1 MNKYLLIYHKE
12 DNDGIISG
20 ALINKWLKFTYKED
34 ANITLC
40 PSTYSELSE
49 LWESGEVANFW
60 HNEYDYVIM
69 TDLSF
74 NEIKAMK
81 YLKNTFK
88 NHFIWIDHH
97 APAIQA
103 SIKEGYS
110 GLEGYRDT
118 NQSAILN
125 AYRYFYDPLN
135 IAREDGTLPNVLRV
149 LSAYDSFSYEREGY
163 TLDYVEAVN
172 LGANSTYELDFD
184 KCTQML
190 NIILYYDYAEY
201 IWKASIHNDCI
212 LENLENCG
220 KTIQQ
225 YERQKNKKIIADYG
239 DGGWLIENTNR
250 KCIVLFIQG
259 QTSSIMFDSV
269 KHLYSNAAVFK
280 RTPKGDWVMSLYNTN
295 KNDNFH
301 CGEYL
306 KEKYNGGGHQGAS
319 GCTLSENKFLKMLKT
334 KTI

>member
-1 MNKYLLIYHKE
+1 MRYLLIYHKD
-12 DNDGIISG
+12 DNDGLISG

-34 ANITLC
+34 ADITLC

-49 LWESGEVANFW
+49 LWESGEVANSW
-60 HNEYDYVIM
+60 NNEYDYIIM

-74 NEIKAMK
+74 NEVSAMK

-97 APAIQA
+97 APAIKA
-103 SIKEGYS
+103 SIKEGYG

-135 IAREDGTLPNVLRV
+135 ITRENGTLPNVLRV

-163 TLDYVEAVN
+163 TLEYVEAVN
-172 LGANSTYELDFD
+172 LGANSTYELNFD

-190 NIILYYDYAEY
+190 NEILYYDYTEY
-201 IWKASIHNDCI
+201 VWKASINNDYI
-212 LENLENCG
+212 LSNLEKCG
-220 KTIQQ
+220 KIIQQ

-239 DGGWLIENTNR
+239 DGDWFIENTNR
-250 KCIVLFIQG
+250 KCIVLFMQG
-259 QTSSIMFDSV
+259 QTSLIMFDSV
-269 KHLYSNAAVFK
+269 KHIYSNAAVFK
-280 RTPKGDWVMSLYNTN
+280 RTATGYWTMSLYNTN
-295 KNDNFH
+295 TNDNFH

-306 KEKYNGGGHQGAS
+306 KEKYKGGGHSGAA
-319 GCTLSENKFLKMLKT
+319 GCTLSESKFLKMLKN
-334 KTI
+334 KRI

>member
-1 MNKYLLIYHKE
+1 MRYLLIYHKD
-12 DNDGIISG
+12 DNDGLISG

-34 ANITLC
+34 ADITLC

-49 LWESGEVANFW
+49 LWESGEVANSW
-60 HNEYDYVIM
+60 NNKYDYIIM

-74 NEIKAMK
+74 NEVSAMK

-97 APAIQA
+97 APAIKA

-135 IAREDGTLPNVLRV
+135 ITRENGTLPNVLRV

-163 TLDYVEAVN
+163 EFDYVEAVN
-172 LGANSTYELDFD
+172 LGANSMYELDFD

-190 NIILYYDYAEY
+190 NDILYYDYTEY
-201 IWKASIHNDCI
+201 VWKASINNDYI
-212 LENLENCG
+212 LSNLEKCG
-220 KTIQQ
+220 NIIQK

-239 DGGWLIENTNR
+239 DGDWFIENTNR
-250 KCIVLFIQG
+250 KCIVLFMQG
-259 QTSSIMFDSV
+259 QTSLIMFDSV

-280 RTPKGDWVMSLYNTN
+280 RTTTGYWTMSLYNTN
-295 KNDNFH
+295 TNDNFH

-306 KEKYNGGGHQGAS
+306 KEKYKGGGHSGAA
-319 GCTLSENKFLKMLKT
+319 GCTLSESKFLKMLKN
-334 KTI
+334 KRI

>member
-1 MNKYLLIYHKE
+1 MRYLLIYHKD
-12 DNDGIISG
+12 DNDGLISG
-20 ALINKWLKFTYKED
+20 ALINKWLKFTYKKD
-34 ANITLC
+34 ADITLC

-49 LWESGEVANFW
+49 LWESGEVANSW
-60 HNEYDYVIM
+60 NNEYDYIIM

-74 NEIKAMK
+74 NEVSAMK

-97 APAIQA
+97 APAIKA
-103 SIKEGYS
+103 SIKEGYG

-135 IAREDGTLPNVLRV
+135 ITRENGTLPNVLRV

-163 TLDYVEAVN
+163 TLEYVEAVN
-172 LGANSTYELDFD
+172 LGANSTYELNFD

-190 NIILYYDYAEY
+190 NEILYYDYTEY
-201 IWKASIHNDCI
+201 VWKASINNDYI
-212 LENLENCG
+212 LSNLEKCG
-220 KTIQQ
+220 KIIQQ

-239 DGGWLIENTNR
+239 DGDWFIENTNR
-250 KCIVLFIQG
+250 KCIVLFMQG
-259 QTSSIMFDSV
+259 QTSLIMFDSV
-269 KHLYSNAAVFK
+269 KHIYSNAAVFK
-280 RTPKGDWVMSLYNTN
+280 RTATGYWTMSLYNTN
-295 KNDNFH
+295 TNDNFH

-306 KEKYNGGGHQGAS
+306 KEKYKGGGHSGAA
-319 GCTLSENKFLKMLKT
+319 GCTLSENKFLKMLKN
-334 KTI
+334 KKI

>member
-1 MNKYLLIYHKE
+1 MRYLLIYHKD
-12 DNDGIISG
+12 DNDGLISG

-49 LWESGEVANFW
+49 LWESGEVANSW
-60 HNEYDYVIM
+60 NNEYDYIIM

-74 NEIKAMK
+74 NEVSAMK

-97 APAIQA
+97 APAIKA
-103 SIKEGYS
+103 SIKEGYG

-135 IAREDGTLPNVLRV
+135 ITRENGTLPNVLRV

-163 TLDYVEAVN
+163 TLEYVEAVN
-172 LGANSTYELDFD
+172 LGANSTYELNFD

-190 NIILYYDYAEY
+190 NEILYYDYTEY
-201 IWKASIHNDCI
+201 VWKASINNDYI
-212 LENLENCG
+212 LSNLEKCG
-220 KTIQQ
+220 KIIQQ
-225 YERQKNKKIIADYG
+225 DERLKNKRIIADYG
-239 DGGWLIENTNR
+239 DGDWFIENTNR
-250 KCIVLFIQG
+250 KCIVLFMQG
-259 QTSSIMFDSV
+259 QTSLIMFDSV
-269 KHLYSNAAVFK
+269 KHIYSNAAVFK
-280 RTPKGDWVMSLYNTN
+280 RTATGYWTMSLYNTN
-295 KNDNFH
+295 TNDNFH

-306 KEKYNGGGHQGAS
+306 KEKYKGGGHSGAA
-319 GCTLSENKFLKMLKT
+319 GCTLSESKFLKMLKN
-334 KTI
+334 KRI

>member
-1 MNKYLLIYHKE
+1 
-12 DNDGIISG
+12 
-20 ALINKWLKFTYKED
+20 
-34 ANITLC
+34 
-40 PSTYSELSE
+40 
-49 LWESGEVANFW
+49 
-60 HNEYDYVIM
+60 M

-74 NEIKAMK
+74 NEVSAMK

-97 APAIQA
+97 APAIKA
-103 SIKEGYS
+103 SIKEGYG

-135 IAREDGTLPNVLRV
+135 ITRENGTLPNVLRV

-163 TLDYVEAVN
+163 EFDYVEAVN
-172 LGANSTYELDFD
+172 LGANSMYELDFD

-190 NIILYYDYAEY
+190 NDILYYDYTEY
-201 IWKASIHNDCI
+201 VWKASINNDYI
-212 LENLENCG
+212 LANLEKCG
-220 KTIQQ
+220 KIIQK
-225 YERQKNKKIIADYG
+225 YERQKNKKIITDYG
-239 DGGWLIENTNR
+239 DGDWFIENTNR
-250 KCIVLFIQG
+250 KCIVLFMQG
-259 QTSSIMFDSV
+259 QTSLIMFDSV

-280 RTPKGDWVMSLYNTN
+280 RTPTGNWTMSLYNTN
-295 KNDNFH
+295 INDNFH

-306 KEKYNGGGHQGAS
+306 KEKYKGGGHSGAA
-319 GCTLSENKFLKMLKT
+319 GCTLPESKFLKMLKT

>member
-1 MNKYLLIYHKE
+1 MRYLLIYHKD
-12 DNDGIISG
+12 DNDGLISG
-20 ALINKWLKFTYKED
+20 ALINKWLKFTYKKD
-34 ANITLC
+34 ADITLC

-49 LWESGEVANFW
+49 LWESGEVANSW
-60 HNEYDYVIM
+60 NNEYDYIIM

-74 NEIKAMK
+74 NEVSAMK

-97 APAIQA
+97 APAIKA
-103 SIKEGYS
+103 SIKEGYG

-135 IAREDGTLPNVLRV
+135 ITRENGTLPNVLRV

-163 TLDYVEAVN
+163 EFDYVEAVN
-172 LGANSTYELDFD
+172 LGANSMYELDFD

-190 NIILYYDYAEY
+190 NDILYYDYTEY
-201 IWKASIHNDCI
+201 VWKASINNDYI
-212 LENLENCG
+212 LANLEKCG
-220 KTIQQ
+220 KIIQK

-239 DGGWLIENTNR
+239 DGDWFIENTNR
-250 KCIVLFIQG
+250 KCIVLFMQG
-259 QTSSIMFDSV
+259 QTSLIMFDSV

-280 RTPKGDWVMSLYNTN
+280 RTTTGYWTMSLYNTN
-295 KNDNFH
+295 TNDNFH

-306 KEKYNGGGHQGAS
+306 KEKYKGGGHSGAA
-319 GCTLSENKFLKMLKT
+319 GCTLPESKFLKMLKT

>member
-1 MNKYLLIYHKE
+1 MKYLLIYHKE
-12 DNDGIISG
+12 DNDGLISG

-34 ANITLC
+34 ADITLY

-49 LWESGEVANFW
+49 LWESGEVSNFW
-60 HNEYDYVIM
+60 HNEYDYIII

-74 NEIKAMK
+74 NEISAMK

-97 APAIQA
+97 APAIKA
-103 SIKEGYS
+103 SIKEGYG

-135 IAREDGTLPNVLRV
+135 ITRENGTLPNVLRV

-163 TLDYVEAVN
+163 EFDYVEAVN
-172 LGANSTYELDFD
+172 LGANSMYELDFD

-190 NIILYYDYAEY
+190 NDILYYDYTEY
-201 IWKASIHNDCI
+201 VWKASINNDYI
-212 LENLENCG
+212 LANLEKCG
-220 KTIQQ
+220 KIIQK
-225 YERQKNKKIIADYG
+225 YERQKNKKIITDYG
-239 DGGWLIENTNR
+239 DGDWFIENTNR
-250 KCIVLFIQG
+250 KCIVLFMQG
-259 QTSSIMFDSV
+259 QTSLIMFDSV

-280 RTPKGDWVMSLYNTN
+280 RTSTGNWTMSLYNTN
-295 KNDNFH
+295 TNDNFH

-306 KEKYNGGGHQGAS
+306 KEKYKGGGHSGAA
-319 GCTLSENKFLKMLKT
+319 GCTLSESKFLKMLKN
-334 KTI
+334 KRI

>member
-1 MNKYLLIYHKE
+1 MRYLLIYHKD
-12 DNDGIISG
+12 DNDGLISG

-34 ANITLC
+34 ADITLC

-49 LWESGEVANFW
+49 LWESEEVANSW
-60 HNEYDYVIM
+60 NNKYDYIIM

-74 NEIKAMK
+74 NEVSAMK

-97 APAIQA
+97 APAIKA
-103 SIKEGYS
+103 SIKEGYG

-135 IAREDGTLPNVLRV
+135 ITRENGTLPNVLRV

-163 TLDYVEAVN
+163 TLEYVEAVN
-172 LGANSTYELDFD
+172 LGANSTYELNFD

-190 NIILYYDYAEY
+190 NDILYYDYTEY
-201 IWKASIHNDCI
+201 VWKASINNDYI
-212 LENLENCG
+212 LSNLEKCG
-220 KTIQQ
+220 KIIQQ

-239 DGGWLIENTNR
+239 DGDWFIENTNR
-250 KCIVLFIQG
+250 KCIVLFMQG
-259 QTSSIMFDSV
+259 QTSLIMFDSV
-269 KHLYSNAAVFK
+269 KHIYSNAAVFK
-280 RTPKGDWVMSLYNTN
+280 RTATGYWTMSLYNTN
-295 KNDNFH
+295 TNDNFH

-306 KEKYNGGGHQGAS
+306 KEKYKGGGHSGAA
-319 GCTLSENKFLKMLKT
+319 GCTLSESKFLKMLKN
-334 KTI
+334 KRI

>member
-1 MNKYLLIYHKE
+1 MKYLLIYHKE
-12 DNDGIISG
+12 DNDGLISG
-20 ALINKWLKFTYKED
+20 ALINKWLKFTYKKD
-34 ANITLC
+34 ADITLY

-49 LWESGEVANFW
+49 LWESGEVANSW
-60 HNEYDYVIM
+60 NNKYDYIIM

-74 NEIKAMK
+74 NEVSAMK

-97 APAIQA
+97 SPAIKA
-103 SIKEGYS
+103 SIKEGYG

-135 IAREDGTLPNVLRV
+135 ISREDGTLPTVLKV

-172 LGANSTYELDFD
+172 LGANSMYELDFD

-190 NIILYYDYAEY
+190 NDILYYDYIEY
-201 IWKASIHNDCI
+201 VWKASINNDYI
-212 LENLENCG
+212 LSNLEKCG
-220 KTIQQ
+220 KIIQQ
-225 YERQKNKKIIADYG
+225 YERQKNNKIIADYG
-239 DGGWLIENTNR
+239 DGEWFIENTNR
-250 KCIVLFIQG
+250 KCIVLFMQG
-259 QTSSIMFDSV
+259 QTSLIMFDSV

-280 RTPKGDWVMSLYNTN
+280 RTTTGYWTMSLYNTN
-295 KNDNFH
+295 TNDNFH

-306 KEKYNGGGHQGAS
+306 KEKYKGGGHSGAA
-319 GCTLSENKFLKMLKT
+319 GCTLSESKFLKMLKN
-334 KTI
+334 KRI

>member
-1 MNKYLLIYHKE
+1 MRYLLIYHKD
-12 DNDGIISG
+12 DNDGLISG
-20 ALINKWLKFTYKED
+20 ALINKWLKFTYKKD
-34 ANITLC
+34 ADITLC

-49 LWESGEVANFW
+49 LWESGEVANSW
-60 HNEYDYVIM
+60 NNEYDYIIM

-74 NEIKAMK
+74 NEVSAMK

-97 APAIQA
+97 APAIKA
-103 SIKEGYS
+103 SIKEGYG

-135 IAREDGTLPNVLRV
+135 ITRENGTLPNVLRV

-163 TLDYVEAVN
+163 EFDYVEAVN
-172 LGANSTYELDFD
+172 LGANSMYELDFD

-190 NIILYYDYAEY
+190 NDILYYDYTEY
-201 IWKASIHNDCI
+201 VWKASINNDYI
-212 LENLENCG
+212 LANLEKCG
-220 KTIQQ
+220 NIIQK
-225 YERQKNKKIIADYG
+225 YERQKNKKIITDYG
-239 DGGWLIENTNR
+239 DGDWFIENTNR
-250 KCIVLFIQG
+250 KCIVLFMQG
-259 QTSSIMFDSV
+259 QTSLIMFDSV

-280 RTPKGDWVMSLYNTN
+280 RTSTGNWTMSLYNTN
-295 KNDNFH
+295 INDNFH

-306 KEKYNGGGHQGAS
+306 KEKYKGGGHSGAA
-319 GCTLSENKFLKMLKT
+319 GCTLPESKFLKMLKT

>member
-1 MNKYLLIYHKE
+1 MRYLLIYHKD
-12 DNDGIISG
+12 DNDGLISG
-20 ALINKWLKFTYKED
+20 ALINKWLKFTYKKD
-34 ANITLC
+34 ADITLY

-49 LWESGEVANFW
+49 LWESGEVANSW
-60 HNEYDYVIM
+60 NNEYDYIIM

-74 NEIKAMK
+74 NEVSAMK

-97 APAIQA
+97 APAIKA
-103 SIKEGYS
+103 SIKEGYG

-135 IAREDGTLPNVLRV
+135 ITRENGTLPNVLRV

-163 TLDYVEAVN
+163 EFDYVEAVN
-172 LGANSTYELDFD
+172 LGANSMYELDFD

-190 NIILYYDYAEY
+190 NGILYYDYTEY
-201 IWKASIHNDCI
+201 VWKASINNDYI
-212 LENLENCG
+212 LTNLEKCG
-220 KTIQQ
+220 KIIQQ
-225 YERQKNKKIIADYG
+225 YERHKNKKIIADYG
-239 DGGWLIENTNR
+239 DGDWFIENTNR
-250 KCIVLFIQG
+250 KCIVLFMQG
-259 QTSSIMFDSV
+259 QTSLIMFDSV

-280 RTPKGDWVMSLYNTN
+280 RTATGYWTMSLYNTN
-295 KNDNFH
+295 TNDNFH

-306 KEKYNGGGHQGAS
+306 KEKYKGGGHSGAA
-319 GCTLSENKFLKMLKT
+319 GCTLSESKFLKMLKN
-334 KTI
+334 KRI

>member
-1 MNKYLLIYHKE
+1 MRYLLIYHKD
-12 DNDGIISG
+12 DNDGLISG

-34 ANITLC
+34 ADITLC

-49 LWESGEVANFW
+49 LWESEEVANSW
-60 HNEYDYVIM
+60 NNKYDYIIM

-74 NEIKAMK
+74 NEVSAMK

-97 APAIQA
+97 APAIKA
-103 SIKEGYS
+103 SIKEGYG

-135 IAREDGTLPNVLRV
+135 ITRENGTLPNVLRV

-163 TLDYVEAVN
+163 TLEYVEAVN
-172 LGANSTYELDFD
+172 LGANSTYELNFD

-190 NIILYYDYAEY
+190 NDILYYDYTEY
-201 IWKASIHNDCI
+201 VWKASINNDYI
-212 LENLENCG
+212 LSNLEKCG
-220 KTIQQ
+220 KIIQQ

-239 DGGWLIENTNR
+239 DGDWFIENTNR
-250 KCIVLFIQG
+250 KCIVLFMQG
-259 QTSSIMFDSV
+259 QTSLIMFDSV
-269 KHLYSNAAVFK
+269 KHIYSNAAVFK
-280 RTPKGDWVMSLYNTN
+280 RTATGYWTMSLYNTN
-295 KNDNFH
+295 TNNNFH

-306 KEKYNGGGHQGAS
+306 KEKYKGGGHSGAA
-319 GCTLSENKFLKMLKT
+319 GCTLSESKFLKMLKN
-334 KTI
+334 KRI

>member
-1 MNKYLLIYHKE
+1 MRYLLIYHKD
-12 DNDGIISG
+12 DNDGLISG

-34 ANITLC
+34 ADITLC

-49 LWESGEVANFW
+49 LWESGEVANSW
-60 HNEYDYVIM
+60 NNEYDYIIM

-74 NEIKAMK
+74 NEVSAMK

-97 APAIQA
+97 APAIKA
-103 SIKEGYS
+103 SIKEGY
-110 GLEGYRDT
+110 GGVEGYRDT

-163 TLDYVEAVN
+163 TLEYVEAVN
-172 LGANSTYELDFD
+172 LGANSTYELNFD

-190 NIILYYDYAEY
+190 NEILYYDYTEY
-201 IWKASIHNDCI
+201 VWKASINNDYI
-212 LENLENCG
+212 LSNREKCG
-220 KTIQQ
+220 KIIQQ

-239 DGGWLIENTNR
+239 DGDWFIENTNR
-250 KCIVLFIQG
+250 KCIVLFMQG
-259 QTSSIMFDSV
+259 QTSLIMFDSV
-269 KHLYSNAAVFK
+269 KHIYSNAAVFK
-280 RTPKGDWVMSLYNTN
+280 RTATGYWTMSLYNTN
-295 KNDNFH
+295 TNDNFH

-306 KEKYNGGGHQGAS
+306 KEKYKGGGHSGAA
-319 GCTLSENKFLKMLKT
+319 GCTLSESKFLKMIKN
-334 KTI
+334 KRI

>member
-1 MNKYLLIYHKE
+1 MRYLLIYHKD
-12 DNDGIISG
+12 DNDGLISG

-34 ANITLC
+34 ADITLC

-49 LWESGEVANFW
+49 LWESEEVANSW
-60 HNEYDYVIM
+60 NNKYDYIIM

-74 NEIKAMK
+74 NEVSAMK

-97 APAIQA
+97 APAIKA

-110 GLEGYRDT
+110 GLEGYRDI

-135 IAREDGTLPNVLRV
+135 ITRENGTLPNVLRV

-163 TLDYVEAVN
+163 TLEYVEAVN

-184 KCTQML
+184 KCTKML
-190 NIILYYDYAEY
+190 LNILYYDVTECV
-201 IWKASIHNDCI
+201 WKASINNDYI
-212 LENLENCG
+212 LSNLEKCG
-220 KTIQQ
+220 KIIQQ

-239 DGGWLIENTNR
+239 DGDWFIENTNR
-250 KCIVLFIQG
+250 KCIVLFMQG
-259 QTSSIMFDSV
+259 QTSLIMFDSV
-269 KHLYSNAAVFK
+269 KHIYSNAAVFK
-280 RTPKGDWVMSLYNTN
+280 RTATGYWTMSLYNTN
-295 KNDNFH
+295 TNDNFH

-306 KEKYNGGGHQGAS
+306 KEKYKGGGHSGAA
-319 GCTLSENKFLKMLKT
+319 GCTLSESKFLKMLKN
-334 KTI
+334 KRI

>member
-1 MNKYLLIYHKE
+1 MNKYLLIYHKD
-12 DNDGIISG
+12 DNDGLISG

-34 ANITLC
+34 ADITLC

-49 LWESGEVANFW
+49 LWGSGEVANSW
-60 HNEYDYVIM
+60 NNEYDYIIM

-74 NEIKAMK
+74 NEVSAMK

-97 APAIQA
+97 APAIKA
-103 SIKEGYS
+103 SIKEGYG

-135 IAREDGTLPNVLRV
+135 ITRENGKLPNVLRV

-163 TLDYVEAVN
+163 TLEYVEAVN
-172 LGANSTYELDFD
+172 LGANSIYELDFD

-190 NIILYYDYAEY
+190 NDILYYDYTEY
-201 IWKASIHNDCI
+201 VWKASINNDYI
-212 LENLENCG
+212 LSNLEKCG
-220 KTIQQ
+220 KIIQQ

-239 DGGWLIENTNR
+239 DGDWFIENTNR
-250 KCIVLFIQG
+250 KCIVLFMQG
-259 QTSSIMFDSV
+259 QTSLIMFDSV
-269 KHLYSNAAVFK
+269 KHIYSNAAVFK
-280 RTPKGDWVMSLYNTN
+280 RTATGYWTMSLYNTN
-295 KNDNFH
+295 TNDNFH

-306 KEKYNGGGHQGAS
+306 KEKYKGGGHSGAA
-319 GCTLSENKFLKMLKT
+319 GCTLSESKFLKMLKN
-334 KTI
+334 KRI

>member
-1 MNKYLLIYHKE
+1 MRYLLIYHKD
-12 DNDGIISG
+12 DNDGLISG
-20 ALINKWLKFTYKED
+20 ALINKWLKFTYKKD
-34 ANITLC
+34 ADITLC

-49 LWESGEVANFW
+49 LWESGEVANSW
-60 HNEYDYVIM
+60 NNEYDYIIM

-74 NEIKAMK
+74 NEVSAMK

-97 APAIQA
+97 APAIKA
-103 SIKEGYS
+103 SIKEGYG

-135 IAREDGTLPNVLRV
+135 ISRENGTLPTVLRV

-172 LGANSTYELDFD
+172 LGANSMYELDFD

-190 NIILYYDYAEY
+190 NDILYYDYTEY
-201 IWKASIHNDCI
+201 VWKASINNDYI
-212 LENLENCG
+212 LANLEKCG
-220 KTIQQ
+220 KIIQK
-225 YERQKNKKIIADYG
+225 YERQKNKKIITDYG
-239 DGGWLIENTNR
+239 DGDWFIENTNR
-250 KCIVLFIQG
+250 KCIVLFMQG
-259 QTSSIMFDSV
+259 QTSLIMFDSV

-280 RTPKGDWVMSLYNTN
+280 RTSTGNWTMSLYNTN
-295 KNDNFH
+295 TNDNFH

-306 KEKYNGGGHQGAS
+306 KEKYKGGGHSGAA
-319 GCTLSENKFLKMLKT
+319 GCTLPESKFLKMLKS

>member
-1 MNKYLLIYHKE
+1 MRYLLIYHKD
-12 DNDGIISG
+12 DNDGLISG
-20 ALINKWLKFTYKED
+20 ALINKWLKFTYKKD
-34 ANITLC
+34 ADITLC

-49 LWESGEVANFW
+49 LWESGEVANSW
-60 HNEYDYVIM
+60 NNEYDYIIM

-74 NEIKAMK
+74 NEVSAMK

-97 APAIQA
+97 APAIKA
-103 SIKEGYS
+103 SIKEGYG

-135 IAREDGTLPNVLRV
+135 ITRENGTLPNVLRV

-163 TLDYVEAVN
+163 EFDYVEAVN
-172 LGANSTYELDFD
+172 LGANSMYELDFD

-190 NIILYYDYAEY
+190 NDILYYDYTEY
-201 IWKASIHNDCI
+201 VWKASINNDYI
-212 LENLENCG
+212 LANLEKCG
-220 KTIQQ
+220 KIIQK
-225 YERQKNKKIIADYG
+225 YERQKNKKIITDYG
-239 DGGWLIENTNR
+239 DGDWFIENTNR
-250 KCIVLFIQG
+250 KCIVLFMQG
-259 QTSSIMFDSV
+259 QTSLIMFDSV

-280 RTPKGDWVMSLYNTN
+280 RTSTGNWTMSLYNTN
-295 KNDNFH
+295 TNDNFH

-306 KEKYNGGGHQGAS
+306 KEKYKGGGHSGAA
-319 GCTLSENKFLKMLKT
+319 GCTLPESKFLKMLKT

>member
-1 MNKYLLIYHKE
+1 MRYLLIYHKD
-12 DNDGIISG
+12 DNDGLISG
-20 ALINKWLKFTYKED
+20 ALINKWLKFTYKKD
-34 ANITLC
+34 ADITLC
-40 PSTYSELSE
+40 PSTYSELFE
-49 LWESGEVANFW
+49 LWESGEVANSW
-60 HNEYDYVIM
+60 NNEYDYIIM

-74 NEIKAMK
+74 NEVSAMK

-97 APAIQA
+97 APAIKA
-103 SIKEGYS
+103 SIKEGYG

-135 IAREDGTLPNVLRV
+135 ITRENGTLPNVLRV

-163 TLDYVEAVN
+163 EFDYVEAVN
-172 LGANSTYELDFD
+172 LGANSMYELDFD

-190 NIILYYDYAEY
+190 NDILYYDYTEY
-201 IWKASIHNDCI
+201 VWKASINNDYI
-212 LENLENCG
+212 LANLEKCG
-220 KTIQQ
+220 KIIQK
-225 YERQKNKKIIADYG
+225 YERQKNKKIITDYG
-239 DGGWLIENTNR
+239 DGDWFIENTNR
-250 KCIVLFIQG
+250 KCIVLFMQG
-259 QTSSIMFDSV
+259 QTSLIMFDSV

-280 RTPKGDWVMSLYNTN
+280 RTSTGNWTMSLYNTN
-295 KNDNFH
+295 TNDNFH

-306 KEKYNGGGHQGAS
+306 KEKYKGGGHSGAA
-319 GCTLSENKFLKMLKT
+319 GCTLPESKFLKMLKT

>member
-1 MNKYLLIYHKE
+1 MRYLLIYHKD
-12 DNDGIISG
+12 DNDGLISG
-20 ALINKWLKFTYKED
+20 ALINKWLKFTYKKD
-34 ANITLC
+34 ADITLYS
-40 PSTYSELSE
+40 STYSELSE
-49 LWESGEVANFW
+49 LWESGEVANSW
-60 HNEYDYVIM
+60 NNEYDYIIM

-74 NEIKAMK
+74 NEVSAMK

-97 APAIQA
+97 APAIKA
-103 SIKEGYS
+103 SIKEGYG

-135 IAREDGTLPNVLRV
+135 ITRENGTLPNVLRV

-163 TLDYVEAVN
+163 TLEYVEAVN
-172 LGANSTYELDFD
+172 LGANSTYELNFD

-190 NIILYYDYAEY
+190 NDILYYDYTEY
-201 IWKASIHNDCI
+201 VWKASINNDYI
-212 LENLENCG
+212 LSNLEKCG
-220 KTIQQ
+220 KIIQQ

-239 DGGWLIENTNR
+239 DGDWFIENTNR
-250 KCIVLFIQG
+250 KCIVLFMQG
-259 QTSSIMFDSV
+259 QTSLIMFDSV
-269 KHLYSNAAVFK
+269 KHIYSNAAVFK
-280 RTPKGDWVMSLYNTN
+280 RTATGYWTMSLYNTN
-295 KNDNFH
+295 TNDNFH

-306 KEKYNGGGHQGAS
+306 KEKYKGGGHSGAA
-319 GCTLSENKFLKMLKT
+319 GCTLSESKFLKMLKT

>member
-1 MNKYLLIYHKE
+1 MRYLLIYHKD
-12 DNDGIISG
+12 DNDGLISG
-20 ALINKWLKFTYKED
+20 ALINKWLKFTYKKD
-34 ANITLC
+34 TDITLC

-49 LWESGEVANFW
+49 LWESGEVANSW
-60 HNEYDYVIM
+60 NNEYDYIIM

-74 NEIKAMK
+74 NEVSAMK

-97 APAIQA
+97 APAIKA
-103 SIKEGYS
+103 SIKEGYG

-135 IAREDGTLPNVLRV
+135 ITRENGTLPNVLRV

-163 TLDYVEAVN
+163 EFDYVEAVN
-172 LGANSTYELDFD
+172 LGANSMYELDFD

-190 NIILYYDYAEY
+190 NDILYYDYTEY
-201 IWKASIHNDCI
+201 VWKASINNDYI
-212 LENLENCG
+212 LANLEKCG
-220 KTIQQ
+220 KIIQK
-225 YERQKNKKIIADYG
+225 YERQKNKKIITDYG
-239 DGGWLIENTNR
+239 DGDWFIENTNR
-250 KCIVLFIQG
+250 KCIVLFMQG
-259 QTSSIMFDSV
+259 QTSLIMFDSV

-280 RTPKGDWVMSLYNTN
+280 RTPTGNWTMSLYNTN
-295 KNDNFH
+295 INDNFH

-306 KEKYNGGGHQGAS
+306 KEKYKGGGHSGAA
-319 GCTLSENKFLKMLKT
+319 GCTLPESKFLKMLKT

>member
-1 MNKYLLIYHKE
+1 MRYLLIYHKD
-12 DNDGIISG
+12 DNDGLISG
-20 ALINKWLKFTYKED
+20 ALINKWLKFTYKKD
-34 ANITLC
+34 ADITLC

-49 LWESGEVANFW
+49 LWESGEVANSW
-60 HNEYDYVIM
+60 NNEYDYIIM

-74 NEIKAMK
+74 NEVSAMK

-97 APAIQA
+97 APAIKA
-103 SIKEGYS
+103 SIKEGYG

-135 IAREDGTLPNVLRV
+135 ITRENGTLSNVLRV

-163 TLDYVEAVN
+163 EFDYVEAVN
-172 LGANSTYELDFD
+172 LGANSMYELDFD

-190 NIILYYDYAEY
+190 NDILYYDYTEY
-201 IWKASIHNDCI
+201 VWKASINNDYI
-212 LENLENCG
+212 LANLEKCG
-220 KTIQQ
+220 KIIQK
-225 YERQKNKKIIADYG
+225 YERQKNKKIITDYG
-239 DGGWLIENTNR
+239 DGDWFIENTNR
-250 KCIVLFIQG
+250 KCIVLFMQG
-259 QTSSIMFDSV
+259 QTSLIMFDSV

-280 RTPKGDWVMSLYNTN
+280 RTPTGNWTMSLYNTN
-295 KNDNFH
+295 INDNFH

-306 KEKYNGGGHQGAS
+306 KEKYKGGGHSGAA
-319 GCTLSENKFLKMLKT
+319 GCTLPESKFLKMLKT

>member
-1 MNKYLLIYHKE
+1 MNKYLLIYHKD
-12 DNDGIISG
+12 DNDGLISG

-34 ANITLC
+34 ADITLC

-49 LWESGEVANFW
+49 LWESGEVANSW
-60 HNEYDYVIM
+60 NNEYDYIIM

-74 NEIKAMK
+74 NEVSAMK

-97 APAIQA
+97 APAIKA
-103 SIKEGYS
+103 SVKEGYG

-125 AYRYFYDPLN
+125 VYRYFYDPLN
-135 IAREDGTLPNVLRV
+135 ITRENGTLPNVLRV

-163 TLDYVEAVN
+163 TLEYVEAVN
-172 LGANSTYELDFD
+172 LGANSTYELNFD

-190 NIILYYDYAEY
+190 NEILYYDYTEY
-201 IWKASIHNDCI
+201 VWKASINNDYI
-212 LENLENCG
+212 LSNLEKCG
-220 KTIQQ
+220 KIIQQ

-239 DGGWLIENTNR
+239 DGDWFIENTNR
-250 KCIVLFIQG
+250 KCIVLFMQG
-259 QTSSIMFDSV
+259 QTSLIMFDSV
-269 KHLYSNAAVFK
+269 KHIYSNAAVFK
-280 RTPKGDWVMSLYNTN
+280 RTATGYWTMSLYNTN
-295 KNDNFH
+295 TNDNFH

-306 KEKYNGGGHQGAS
+306 KEKYKGGGHSGAA
-319 GCTLSENKFLKMLKT
+319 GCTLSESKFLKMLKN
-334 KTI
+334 KRI

>member
-1 MNKYLLIYHKE
+1 
-12 DNDGIISG
+12 
-20 ALINKWLKFTYKED
+20 
-34 ANITLC
+34 
-40 PSTYSELSE
+40 
-49 LWESGEVANFW
+49 
-60 HNEYDYVIM
+60 M

-97 APAIQA
+97 APAIKA

-125 AYRYFYDPLN
+125 TYRYFYDPLN
-135 IAREDGTLPNVLRV
+135 ISREDGTLPTVLKV

-184 KCTQML
+184 KCTKML
-190 NIILYYDYAEY
+190 NNILYYDITEY
-201 IWKASIHNDCI
+201 IWKASIYNNCVLED
-212 LENLENCG
+212 LENRG
-220 KTIQQ
+220 KIIQQ
-225 YERQKNKKIIADYG
+225 YERQKNKKIITDYG
-239 DGGWLIENTNR
+239 DSEWFIENTNR

-280 RTPKGDWVMSLYNTN
+280 RTPTGNWTMSLYNTN
-295 KNDNFH
+295 INDNFH

-306 KEKYNGGGHQGAS
+306 KEKYKGGGHSGAA
-319 GCTLSENKFLKMLKT
+319 GCTLPESKFLKMLKT

>member
-1 MNKYLLIYHKE
+1 MRYLLIYHKD
-12 DNDGIISG
+12 DNDGLISG
-20 ALINKWLKFTYKED
+20 ALINKWLKFTYKKD
-34 ANITLC
+34 ADITLC

-49 LWESGEVANFW
+49 IWESGEVANSW
-60 HNEYDYVIM
+60 HNKYDYVIM

-74 NEIKAMK
+74 NEVSAMK

-97 APAIQA
+97 APAIKA
-103 SIKEGYS
+103 SIKEGYG

-135 IAREDGTLPNVLRV
+135 IARENGTLPSVLKV

-172 LGANSTYELDFD
+172 LGANSTYELDFN
-184 KCTQML
+184 KCTKML
-190 NIILYYDYAEY
+190 LNILYYDVTECV
-201 IWKASIHNDCI
+201 WKASINNDYI
-212 LENLENCG
+212 LANLEKCG
-220 KTIQQ
+220 KIIQQ
-225 YERQKNKKIIADYG
+225 YERQKNKKIITDYG
-239 DGGWLIENTNR
+239 DGDWFIENTNR
-250 KCIVLFIQG
+250 KCIVLFMQG
-259 QTSSIMFDSV
+259 QTSLIMFDSV
-269 KHLYSNAAVFK
+269 KHIYSNAAVFK
-280 RTPKGDWVMSLYNTN
+280 RTTTGYWTMSLYNTN
-295 KNDNFH
+295 TNDNFH

-306 KEKYNGGGHQGAS
+306 KEKYKGGGHQGAS
-319 GCTLSENKFLKMLKT
+319 GCTLSESKFLKMLKT

>member
-1 MNKYLLIYHKE
+1 MRYLLIYHKD
-12 DNDGIISG
+12 DNDGLISG
-20 ALINKWLKFTYKED
+20 AIINKWLKFTYKKD
-34 ANITLC
+34 ADITLC

-49 LWESGEVANFW
+49 LWESGEVANSW
-60 HNEYDYVIM
+60 NNEYDYIIM

-74 NEIKAMK
+74 NEVSAMK

-97 APAIQA
+97 APAIKA
-103 SIKEGYS
+103 SIKEGYG

-135 IAREDGTLPNVLRV
+135 ITRENGTLPNVLRV

-163 TLDYVEAVN
+163 EFDYVEAVN

-190 NIILYYDYAEY
+190 NDILYYDYTEY
-201 IWKASIHNDCI
+201 VWKASINNDYI
-212 LENLENCG
+212 LANLEKCG
-220 KTIQQ
+220 KIIQK
-225 YERQKNKKIIADYG
+225 YERQKNKKIITDYG
-239 DGGWLIENTNR
+239 DGDWFIENTNR
-250 KCIVLFIQG
+250 KCIVLFMQG
-259 QTSSIMFDSV
+259 QTSLIMFDSV

-280 RTPKGDWVMSLYNTN
+280 RTSTGNWTMSLYNTN
-295 KNDNFH
+295 TNDNFH

-306 KEKYNGGGHQGAS
+306 KEKYKGGGHSGAA
-319 GCTLSENKFLKMLKT
+319 GCTLPESKFLKMLKT

>member
-1 MNKYLLIYHKE
+1 MRYLLIYHKD
-12 DNDGIISG
+12 DNDGLISG
-20 ALINKWLKFTYKED
+20 AIINKWLKFTYKKD
-34 ANITLC
+34 ADITLC

-49 LWESGEVANFW
+49 LWESGEVANSW
-60 HNEYDYVIM
+60 NNEYDYIIM

-74 NEIKAMK
+74 NEVSAMK

-97 APAIQA
+97 APAIKA
-103 SIKEGYS
+103 SIKEGYG

-135 IAREDGTLPNVLRV
+135 ITRENGTLPNVLRV

-163 TLDYVEAVN
+163 EFDYVEAVN
-172 LGANSTYELDFD
+172 LGANSMYELDFD

-190 NIILYYDYAEY
+190 NDILYYDYTEY
-201 IWKASIHNDCI
+201 VWKASINNDYI
-212 LENLENCG
+212 LANLEKCG
-220 KTIQQ
+220 KIIQK
-225 YERQKNKKIIADYG
+225 YERQKNKKIITDYG
-239 DGGWLIENTNR
+239 DGDWFIENTNR
-250 KCIVLFIQG
+250 KCIVLFMQG
-259 QTSSIMFDSV
+259 QTSLIMFDSV

-280 RTPKGDWVMSLYNTN
+280 RTPTGNWTMSLYNTN
-295 KNDNFH
+295 TNDNFH

-306 KEKYNGGGHQGAS
+306 KEKYKGGGHSGAA
-319 GCTLSENKFLKMLKT
+319 GCTLPESKFLKMLKT

>member
-1 MNKYLLIYHKE
+1 MRYLLIYHKD
-12 DNDGIISG
+12 DNDGLISG
-20 ALINKWLKFTYKED
+20 ALINKWLKFTYKKD
-34 ANITLC
+34 ADITLC
-40 PSTYSELSE
+40 PSTYSELFE
-49 LWESGEVANFW
+49 LWESGEVANSW
-60 HNEYDYVIM
+60 NNEYDYIIM

-74 NEIKAMK
+74 NEVSAMK

-97 APAIQA
+97 APAIKA
-103 SIKEGYS
+103 SIKEGYG

-135 IAREDGTLPNVLRV
+135 ITRENGTLPNVLRV

-163 TLDYVEAVN
+163 EFDYVEAVN
-172 LGANSTYELDFD
+172 LGANSMYELDFD

-190 NIILYYDYAEY
+190 NDILYYDYTEY
-201 IWKASIHNDCI
+201 VWKASINNDYI
-212 LENLENCG
+212 LANLEKCG
-220 KTIQQ
+220 KIIQK
-225 YERQKNKKIIADYG
+225 YERQKNKKIITDYG
-239 DGGWLIENTNR
+239 DGDWFIENTNR
-250 KCIVLFIQG
+250 KCIVLFMQG
-259 QTSSIMFDSV
+259 QTSLIMFDSV

-280 RTPKGDWVMSLYNTN
+280 RTPTGNWTMSLYNTN
-295 KNDNFH
+295 TNDNFH

-306 KEKYNGGGHQGAS
+306 KEKYKGGGHSGAA
-319 GCTLSENKFLKMLKT
+319 GCTLPESKFLKMLKT

>member
-1 MNKYLLIYHKE
+1 MRYLLIYHKD
-12 DNDGIISG
+12 DNDGLISG
-20 ALINKWLKFTYKED
+20 ALINKWLKFTYKKD
-34 ANITLC
+34 ADITLC

-49 LWESGEVANFW
+49 LWESGEVANSW
-60 HNEYDYVIM
+60 NNEYDYIIM

-74 NEIKAMK
+74 NEVSAMK

-97 APAIQA
+97 APAIKA
-103 SIKEGYS
+103 SIKEGYG

-135 IAREDGTLPNVLRV
+135 ITRENGTLPNVLRV

-163 TLDYVEAVN
+163 EFDYVEAVN
-172 LGANSTYELDFD
+172 LGANSMYELDFD

-190 NIILYYDYAEY
+190 NDILYYDYTEY
-201 IWKASIHNDCI
+201 VWKASINNDYI
-212 LENLENCG
+212 LANLEKCG
-220 KTIQQ
+220 KIIQK
-225 YERQKNKKIIADYG
+225 YERQKNKKIITDYG
-239 DGGWLIENTNR
+239 DGDWFIENTNR
-250 KCIVLFIQG
+250 KCIVLFMQG
-259 QTSSIMFDSV
+259 QTSLIMFDSV

-280 RTPKGDWVMSLYNTN
+280 RTSTGNWTMSLYNTN
-295 KNDNFH
+295 INDNFH

-306 KEKYNGGGHQGAS
+306 KEKYKGGGHSGAA
-319 GCTLSENKFLKMLKT
+319 GCTLPESKFLKMLKT

>member
-1 MNKYLLIYHKE
+1 MRYLLIYHKD
-12 DNDGIISG
+12 DNDGLISG
-20 ALINKWLKFTYKED
+20 ALINKWLKFTYKKD
-34 ANITLC
+34 ADITLC

-49 LWESGEVANFW
+49 LWESGEVANSW
-60 HNEYDYVIM
+60 NNEYDYIIM

-74 NEIKAMK
+74 NEVSAMK

-97 APAIQA
+97 APAIKA
-103 SIKEGYS
+103 SIKEGYG

-135 IAREDGTLPNVLRV
+135 ITRENGTLPNVLRV

-163 TLDYVEAVN
+163 EFDYVEAVN
-172 LGANSTYELDFD
+172 LGANSMYELDFD

-190 NIILYYDYAEY
+190 NDILYYDYTEY
-201 IWKASIHNDCI
+201 VWKASINNDYI
-212 LENLENCG
+212 LANLEKCG
-220 KTIQQ
+220 KIIQK
-225 YERQKNKKIIADYG
+225 YERQKNKKIITDYG
-239 DGGWLIENTNR
+239 DGDWFIENTNR
-250 KCIVLFIQG
+250 KCIVLFMQG
-259 QTSSIMFDSV
+259 QTSLIMFDSV
-269 KHLYSNAAVFK
+269 KHLYINAAVFK
-280 RTPKGDWVMSLYNTN
+280 RTPTGNWTMSLYNTN
-295 KNDNFH
+295 INDNFH

-306 KEKYNGGGHQGAS
+306 KEKYKGGGHSGAA
-319 GCTLSENKFLKMLKT
+319 GCTLPESKFLKMLKT

>member
-1 MNKYLLIYHKE
+1 MRYLLIYHKD
-12 DNDGIISG
+12 DNDGLISG

-34 ANITLC
+34 ADITLC

-49 LWESGEVANFW
+49 LWESGEVANSW
-60 HNEYDYVIM
+60 NNKYDYIIM

-74 NEIKAMK
+74 NEVSAMK

-97 APAIQA
+97 APAIKA

-135 IAREDGTLPNVLRV
+135 ITRENGTLPNVLRV

-163 TLDYVEAVN
+163 EFDYVEAVN
-172 LGANSTYELDFD
+172 LGANSMYELDFD

-190 NIILYYDYAEY
+190 NDILYYDYTEY
-201 IWKASIHNDCI
+201 VWKASINNDYI
-212 LENLENCG
+212 LSNLEKCG
-220 KTIQQ
+220 KIIQK

-239 DGGWLIENTNR
+239 DGDWFIENTNR
-250 KCIVLFIQG
+250 KCIVLFMQG
-259 QTSSIMFDSV
+259 QTSLIMFDSV

-280 RTPKGDWVMSLYNTN
+280 RTTTGYWTMSLYNTN
-295 KNDNFH
+295 TNDNFH

-306 KEKYNGGGHQGAS
+306 KEKYKGGGHSGAA
-319 GCTLSENKFLKMLKT
+319 GCTLSESKFLKMLKN
-334 KTI
+334 KRI

>member
-1 MNKYLLIYHKE
+1 MRYLLIYHKD
-12 DNDGIISG
+12 DNDGLISG
-20 ALINKWLKFTYKED
+20 ALINKWLKFTYKKD
-34 ANITLC
+34 ADITLC
-40 PSTYSELSE
+40 PSTYSELFE
-49 LWESGEVANFW
+49 LWESGEVANSW
-60 HNEYDYVIM
+60 NNEYDYIIM

-97 APAIQA
+97 APAIKA
-103 SIKEGYS
+103 SIKEGYG

-135 IAREDGTLPNVLRV
+135 ITRENGTLPNVLRV

-163 TLDYVEAVN
+163 EFDYVEAVN
-172 LGANSTYELDFD
+172 LGANSMYELDFD

-190 NIILYYDYAEY
+190 NDILYYDYTEY
-201 IWKASIHNDCI
+201 VWKASINNDYI
-212 LENLENCG
+212 LANLEKCG
-220 KTIQQ
+220 KIIQK
-225 YERQKNKKIIADYG
+225 YERQKNKKIITDYG
-239 DGGWLIENTNR
+239 DGDWFIENTHR
-250 KCIVLFIQG
+250 KCIVLFMQG
-259 QTSSIMFDSV
+259 QTSLIMFDSV

-280 RTPKGDWVMSLYNTN
+280 RTPTGNWTMSLYNTN
-295 KNDNFH
+295 INDNFH

-306 KEKYNGGGHQGAS
+306 KEKYKGGGHSGAA
-319 GCTLSENKFLKMLKT
+319 GCTLPESKFLKMLKT

>member
-1 MNKYLLIYHKE
+1 MRYLLIYHKD
-12 DNDGIISG
+12 DNDGLISG
-20 ALINKWLKFTYKED
+20 ALINKWLKFTYKKD
-34 ANITLC
+34 ADITLY

-49 LWESGEVANFW
+49 LWESGEVANSW
-60 HNEYDYVIM
+60 NNKYDYIIM

-74 NEIKAMK
+74 NEVSAMK

-97 APAIQA
+97 APAIKA
-103 SIKEGYS
+103 SIKEGYG

-135 IAREDGTLPNVLRV
+135 ITRENGTLPNVLRV

-163 TLDYVEAVN
+163 EFDYVEAVN
-172 LGANSTYELDFD
+172 LGANSMYELDFD

-190 NIILYYDYAEY
+190 NDILYYDYTEY
-201 IWKASIHNDCI
+201 VWKASINNDYI
-212 LENLENCG
+212 LSNLEKCG
-220 KTIQQ
+220 KIIQQ

-239 DGGWLIENTNR
+239 DVEWFIENTNR
-250 KCIVLFIQG
+250 KCIVLFMQG
-259 QTSSIMFDSV
+259 QSSSIMFDSV

-280 RTPKGDWVMSLYNTN
+280 RTPTGNWTMSLYNTN
-295 KNDNFH
+295 TNDNFH

-306 KEKYNGGGHQGAS
+306 KEKYKGGGHSGAA
-319 GCTLSENKFLKMLKT
+319 GCTLSESKFLKMLKT

>member
-1 MNKYLLIYHKE
+1 MRYLLIYHKD
-12 DNDGIISG
+12 DNDGLISG
-20 ALINKWLKFTYKED
+20 ALINKWLKFTYKKD
-34 ANITLC
+34 ADITLC

-49 LWESGEVANFW
+49 LWESGEVANSW
-60 HNEYDYVIM
+60 NNEYDYIIM

-74 NEIKAMK
+74 NEVSAMK

-97 APAIQA
+97 APAIKA
-103 SIKEGYS
+103 SIKEGYG

-135 IAREDGTLPNVLRV
+135 ITRENGTLPNVLRV

-163 TLDYVEAVN
+163 EFDYVEAVN
-172 LGANSTYELDFD
+172 LGANSMYELDFD

-190 NIILYYDYAEY
+190 NDILYYDYTEY
-201 IWKASIHNDCI
+201 VWKASINNDYI
-212 LENLENCG
+212 LANLEKCG
-220 KTIQQ
+220 KIIQK
-225 YERQKNKKIIADYG
+225 YERQKNKKIITDYG
-239 DGGWLIENTNR
+239 DGDWFIENTNR
-250 KCIVLFIQG
+250 KCIVLFMQG
-259 QTSSIMFDSV
+259 QTSLIMFDSV

-280 RTPKGDWVMSLYNTN
+280 RTPTGNWTMSLYNTN
-295 KNDNFH
+295 INDNFH

-306 KEKYNGGGHQGAS
+306 KEKYKGGGHSGAA
-319 GCTLSENKFLKMLKT
+319 GCTLPESKFLKMLKT

>member
-1 MNKYLLIYHKE
+1 MRYLLIYHKD
-12 DNDGIISG
+12 DNDGLISG
-20 ALINKWLKFTYKED
+20 ALINKWLKFTYKKD
-34 ANITLC
+34 ADIALC

-49 LWESGEVANFW
+49 LWESGEVANSW
-60 HNEYDYVIM
+60 NNEYDYIIM

-74 NEIKAMK
+74 NEVSAMK

-97 APAIQA
+97 APAIKA
-103 SIKEGYS
+103 SIKEGYG

-135 IAREDGTLPNVLRV
+135 ITRENGTLPNVLRV

-163 TLDYVEAVN
+163 EFDYVEAVN
-172 LGANSTYELDFD
+172 LGANSMYELDFD

-190 NIILYYDYAEY
+190 NDILYYDYTEY
-201 IWKASIHNDCI
+201 VWKASINNDYI
-212 LENLENCG
+212 LANLEKCG
-220 KTIQQ
+220 KIIQK
-225 YERQKNKKIIADYG
+225 YERQKNKKIITDYG
-239 DGGWLIENTNR
+239 DGDWFIENTNR

-280 RTPKGDWVMSLYNTN
+280 RTPTGNWTMSLYNTN
-295 KNDNFH
+295 TNDNFH

-306 KEKYNGGGHQGAS
+306 KEKYKGGGHSGAA
-319 GCTLSENKFLKMLKT
+319 GCTLSESKFLKMLKN
-334 KTI
+334 KRI

>member
-1 MNKYLLIYHKE
+1 MRYLLIYHKD
-12 DNDGIISG
+12 DNDGLISG
-20 ALINKWLKFTYKED
+20 ALINKWLKFTYKKD
-34 ANITLC
+34 ADITLC

-49 LWESGEVANFW
+49 LWESGEVANSW
-60 HNEYDYVIM
+60 NNEYDYIIM

-74 NEIKAMK
+74 NEVSAMK

-97 APAIQA
+97 APAIKA
-103 SIKEGYS
+103 SIKEGYG

-135 IAREDGTLPNVLRV
+135 ISRENGTLPTVLRV

-172 LGANSTYELDFD
+172 LGANSMYELDFD

-190 NIILYYDYAEY
+190 NDILYYDYTEY
-201 IWKASIHNDCI
+201 VWKASINNDYI
-212 LENLENCG
+212 LANLEKCG
-220 KTIQQ
+220 KIIQK
-225 YERQKNKKIIADYG
+225 YERQKNKKIITDYG
-239 DGGWLIENTNR
+239 DGDWFIENTNR
-250 KCIVLFIQG
+250 KCIVLFMQG
-259 QTSSIMFDSV
+259 QTSLIMFDSV

-280 RTPKGDWVMSLYNTN
+280 RTSTGNWTMSLYNTN
-295 KNDNFH
+295 TNDNFH

-306 KEKYNGGGHQGAS
+306 KEKYKGGGHSGAA
-319 GCTLSENKFLKMLKT
+319 GCTLPESKFLKMLKT

>member
-1 MNKYLLIYHKE
+1 MKYLLIYHKD
-12 DNDGIISG
+12 DNDGLISG

-34 ANITLC
+34 ADITLC

-49 LWESGEVANFW
+49 LWESREVANSW
-60 HNEYDYVIM
+60 NNEYDYIIM

-74 NEIKAMK
+74 NEVSAMK

-97 APAIQA
+97 APAIKA
-103 SIKEGYS
+103 SIKEGYG

-135 IAREDGTLPNVLRV
+135 ITRENGTLPNVLRV

-163 TLDYVEAVN
+163 TLEYVEAVN
-172 LGANSTYELDFD
+172 LGANSTYELNFD

-190 NIILYYDYAEY
+190 NEILYYDYTEY
-201 IWKASIHNDCI
+201 VWKASINNDYI
-212 LENLENCG
+212 LSNLEKCG
-220 KTIQQ
+220 KIIQQ

-239 DGGWLIENTNR
+239 DGDWFIENTNR
-250 KCIVLFIQG
+250 KCIVLFMQG
-259 QTSSIMFDSV
+259 QTSLIMFDSV
-269 KHLYSNAAVFK
+269 KHIYSNAAVFK
-280 RTPKGDWVMSLYNTN
+280 RTATGYWTMSLYNTN
-295 KNDNFH
+295 TNDNFH

-306 KEKYNGGGHQGAS
+306 KEKYKGGGHSGAA
-319 GCTLSENKFLKMLKT
+319 GCTLSESKFLKILKT

>member
-1 MNKYLLIYHKE
+1 MRYLLIYHKD
-12 DNDGIISG
+12 DNDGLISG
-20 ALINKWLKFTYKED
+20 ALINKWLKFTYKKD
-34 ANITLC
+34 ADITLY

-49 LWESGEVANFW
+49 LWESGEVANSW
-60 HNEYDYVIM
+60 NNEYDYIIM

-74 NEIKAMK
+74 NEVSAMK

-97 APAIQA
+97 APAIKA
-103 SIKEGYS
+103 SIKEGYG

-135 IAREDGTLPNVLRV
+135 ITRENGTLPNVLRV

-163 TLDYVEAVN
+163 TLEYVEAVN
-172 LGANSTYELDFD
+172 LGANSIYELDFD

-190 NIILYYDYAEY
+190 NDILYYDYTEY
-201 IWKASIHNDCI
+201 VWKASINNDYI
-212 LENLENCG
+212 LSNLEKCG
-220 KTIQQ
+220 KIIQQ

-239 DGGWLIENTNR
+239 DGDWFIENTNR
-250 KCIVLFIQG
+250 KCIVLFMQG
-259 QTSSIMFDSV
+259 QTSLIMFDSV
-269 KHLYSNAAVFK
+269 KHIYSNAAVFK
-280 RTPKGDWVMSLYNTN
+280 RTATGYWTMSLYNTN
-295 KNDNFH
+295 TNDNFH

-306 KEKYNGGGHQGAS
+306 KEKYKGGGHSGAA
-319 GCTLSENKFLKMLKT
+319 GCTLSESKFLKMLKT

>member
-1 MNKYLLIYHKE
+1 MRYLLIYHKD
-12 DNDGIISG
+12 DNDGLISG

-34 ANITLC
+34 ADITLC

-49 LWESGEVANFW
+49 LWESGEVANSW
-60 HNEYDYVIM
+60 NNKYDYIIM

-74 NEIKAMK
+74 NEVSAMK

-97 APAIQA
+97 APAIKA
-103 SIKEGYS
+103 SIKEGYG

-135 IAREDGTLPNVLRV
+135 ITRENGTLPNVLRV

-163 TLDYVEAVN
+163 EFDYVEAVN
-172 LGANSTYELDFD
+172 LGANSMYELDFD

-190 NIILYYDYAEY
+190 NNVLYYDYTEY
-201 IWKASIHNDCI
+201 VWKASINNDYI
-212 LENLENCG
+212 LANLEKCG
-220 KTIQQ
+220 KIIQK

-239 DGGWLIENTNR
+239 DGDWFIENTNR
-250 KCIVLFIQG
+250 KCIVLFMQG
-259 QTSSIMFDSV
+259 QTSLIMFDSV
-269 KHLYSNAAVFK
+269 KHIYSNAAVFK
-280 RTPKGDWVMSLYNTN
+280 RTTTGYWTMSLYNTN
-295 KNDNFH
+295 TNDNFH

-306 KEKYNGGGHQGAS
+306 KEKYKGGGHSGAA
-319 GCTLSENKFLKMLKT
+319 GCTLSESKFLKMLKT